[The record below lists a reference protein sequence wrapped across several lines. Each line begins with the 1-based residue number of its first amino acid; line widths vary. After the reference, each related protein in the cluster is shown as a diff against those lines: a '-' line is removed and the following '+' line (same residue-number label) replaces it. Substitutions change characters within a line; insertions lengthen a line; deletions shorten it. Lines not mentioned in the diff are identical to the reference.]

1 MLLDAVKPYC
11 LRWRDI
17 LFILPLSAHCRL
29 NTSTFPCLERLAL
42 YAFSSDTRRHPVII
56 RDAPL
61 LREATISVIPSLQVN
76 FPMELLTIL
85 DFTDMRIP
93 QIIAV
98 LRWCPN
104 LVDLTCSLT
113 GRGDGGAAP
122 PLVELHALRSLDISN
137 EEFLV
142 YVTAP
147 CLQRLQIRRM
157 ISVPATTTALH
168 AMVSRSSCALK
179 FLAVRLSGVSG
190 PVPAAQIQDLFRA
203 ANTVEHLQLCIISSG
218 APLVEAL
225 HNVDVLPHLRR
236 LEVHDEDAMKGD
248 RQRSLVDL
256 LTWRRTHAALQSFEL
271 VVSTATI
278 MAEFR
283 ALGEAKL
290 HVRVTTRKRDSTS
303 TD

>member
-1 MLLDAVKPYC
+1 
-11 LRWRDI
+11 
-17 LFILPLSAHCRL
+17 
-29 NTSTFPCLERLAL
+29 
-42 YAFSSDTRRHPVII
+42 
-56 RDAPL
+56 
-61 LREATISVIPSLQVN
+61 
-76 FPMELLTIL
+76 
-85 DFTDMRIP
+85 
-93 QIIAV
+93 
-98 LRWCPN
+98 
-104 LVDLTCSLT
+104 
-113 GRGDGGAAP
+113 
-122 PLVELHALRSLDISN
+122 
-137 EEFLV
+137 
-142 YVTAP
+142 
-147 CLQRLQIRRM
+147 
-157 ISVPATTTALH
+157 
-168 AMVSRSSCALK
+168 MVSRSSCALK

-190 PVPAAQIQDLFRA
+190 PIPAAQIQDLFRA
-203 ANTVEHLQLCIISSG
+203 ANTVEHLQLYIISSG

-225 HNVDVLPHLRR
+225 HNVDVLPYLRR